1 MKYSYFLGANTPQGF
16 FSLYGEYPRSRGAY
30 LHVIKAGPGGGKS
43 TFLRTLSAAA
53 QERGLD
59 VEEIRCSGDPDSLD
73 GVLIPAL
80 GQMWVD
86 GTAPHI
92 TEPGA
97 FGADF
102 DYVPLGQF
110 CRTPLSPADR
120 ERCRMLTAA
129 YRAAYAQGAALLA
142 NRENPA
148 ENKAVINA
156 RQLFSLLPPGREG
169 DRPGETEKIFLSALT
184 GQGRLRD
191 ESIFRARPW
200 ALEEGL
206 TEQELS
212 ALSREAVRRGLRTI
226 LCLMPE
232 APACPEALLL
242 PETGQGYLAAS
253 LPAGDSEREV
263 PAYSRFAEALA
274 LHNELEAVYRP
285 YLDLPALRQFTTDT
299 VSAVFSAEG

>member
-1 MKYSYFLGANTPQGF
+1 MKYSYFLGANTPRGF
-16 FSLYGEYPRSRGAY
+16 CSLYGEYPRSRGVY

-43 TFLRTLSAAA
+43 TFLRALSAAA
-53 QERGLD
+53 QERGMD
-59 VEEIRCSGDPDSLD
+59 AEEIRCSGDPDSLD

-80 GQMWVD
+80 GQMWMD

-120 ERCRMLTAA
+120 ERCRVLTAA
-129 YRAAYAQGAALLA
+129 YRAAFAQGTALLA
-142 NRENPA
+142 NREKPA
-148 ENKAVINA
+148 EKAAVILA
-156 RQLFSLLPPGREG
+156 RPLFALLPPSKEDGGKGSEERL
-169 DRPGETEKIFLSALT
+169 FLSALT

-191 ESIFRARPW
+191 ESILRIRPW
-200 ALEEGL
+200 MLEEGL

-212 ALSREAVRRGLRTI
+212 ALSREAVRRGFRAI

-232 APACPEALLL
+232 EPACPEALFL

-253 LPAGDSEREV
+253 LPAGEREGEV
-263 PAYSRFAEALA
+263 PSFSCFAEALA
-274 LHNELEAVYRP
+274 LHSELEAVYRP
-285 YLDLPALRQFTTDT
+285 YLDLSALKQFTADT
-299 VSAVFSAEG
+299 VDAVFSRA